1 VRGWVVASTGK
12 GKDMKREKILV
23 GILWVLCFH
32 LSLTSGVRAQDR
44 IVVGY
49 DGTAGFQGP
58 IWAAHDLGLLERHGL
73 TAELV
78 MIPGGARGMQALL
91 SGSTQFAQ
99 GSASAP
105 ISVIANGGDLVIV
118 AVALNKF
125 PFSLVTQKE
134 IRKPADLIGKKI
146 GIVNF
151 GGSNELA
158 VLLALKEWNISP
170 QSITLLPAGDAAT
183 RLIAMITKVLDAT
196 VLAPPE
202 TLKAAE
208 FGLNILGHMSEMQAF
223 FPQTVISVRRSLL
236 GKNRDMVKRFVR
248 AYSEA
253 IYQFRTSRERAIA
266 VYAKRLRQRD
276 AKVIE
281 ETYNYFAGKFSFPP
295 RLVRAGMVNALS
307 LIAQRSPGGKSELQ
321 PERFVDESVLDELEK
336 EGFFTKLQRSSGK

>member
-1 VRGWVVASTGK
+1 MRS
-12 GKDMKREKILV
+12 REILI
-23 GILWVLCFH
+23 GILCVLFLN
-32 LSLTSGVRAQDR
+32 LSWAYGARAQDR
-44 IVVGY
+44 IIVGY

-58 IWAAHDLGLLERHGL
+58 IWAAYDLGLLERHGFN
-73 TAELV
+73 AELV

-91 SGSTQFAQ
+91 SGSTHFAQ

-105 ISVIANGGDLVIV
+105 ISVLIKGGDLVIV

-158 VLLALKEWNISP
+158 VLLALKEWNIPSH
-170 QSITLLPAGDAAT
+170 SVILLPSGDAAT
-183 RLIAMITKVLDAT
+183 RLIAMTTKALDAT

-208 FGLNILGHMSEMQAF
+208 FGMNILGHISEMKAS
-223 FPQTVISVRRSLL
+223 FPQTVITVRRSFLE
-236 GKNRDMVKRFVR
+236 KNRNTVKRFVR

-253 IYQFRTSRERAIA
+253 IYQFRTSKEKAIA

-295 RLVRAGMVNALS
+295 RLDRGGMLNALS
-307 LIAQRSPGGKSELQ
+307 LVSQRSPGVKSEAQ
-321 PERFVDESVLDELEK
+321 PEQFVDESVLDELEK
-336 EGFFTKLQRSSGK
+336 EGFFTRVQRGSGK

>member
-1 VRGWVVASTGK
+1 MK
-12 GKDMKREKILV
+12 KREKILV

-208 FGLNILGHMSEMQAF
+208 FGLNILGHMSEMQAS
-223 FPQTVISVRRSLL
+223 FPQTVITVRRSFL
-236 GKNRDMVKRFVR
+236 GKNRNMVKRFVR
-248 AYSEA
+248 AYSEG
-253 IYQFRTSRERAIA
+253 IYQFRVNKERAIA

-276 AKVIE
+276 AKVVE
-281 ETYNYFAGKFSFPP
+281 ETYNYFAGKFAFPP
-295 RLVRAGMVNALS
+295 RLDRAGMVNALS

>member
-1 VRGWVVASTGK
+1 MASTGK
-12 GKDMKREKILV
+12 EKDMKREKILV

-58 IWAAHDLGLLERHGL
+58 IWAAYDLGLLERHGL
-73 TAELV
+73 NAELV

-158 VLLALKEWNISP
+158 VLLALKEWNIPPHSV
-170 QSITLLPAGDAAT
+170 TLLPSGEAAT
-183 RLIAMITKVLDAT
+183 RLVALVTKALDAT

-202 TLKAAE
+202 SLKASE
-208 FGLNILGHMSEMQAF
+208 LGMNILGHISEMKAS
-223 FPQTVISVRRSLL
+223 FPQTVITVRRSFLER
-236 GKNRDMVKRFVR
+236 NRNTVKRFVR

-307 LIAQRSPGGKSELQ
+307 LTAQRSPGGKSEFQ
-321 PERFVDESVLDELEK
+321 PERFVDESVLDELER
-336 EGFFTKLQRSSGK
+336 EGFFTKVQGGSGK